1 MWNYLVSGLALGC
14 TLVMYDGSPLR
25 DPAYLWNLV
34 DELGITIYGTS
45 AKYLDGL
52 AVSDFDQASLS
63 EAQRAQMTGPLF
75 HRNATRSRRRTTASP
90 LSATSTQQAR
100 HSVRRSTTLS
110 MNRSRPTS
118 SWAPSQ
124 VGPLFMI
131 RPLLHIESWL
141 MDISRWNR
149 HLLAVRGHELYAPGV
164 PRRGAVPDAGDGHR
178 GVHAGRDDR

>member
-1 MWNYLVSGLALGC
+1 MFTWFHTDLDLLTPHFDFSGWMMWNYLVSGLALGC

-52 AVSDFDQASLS
+52 AVSDFDFDQASLS

-100 HSVRRSTTLS
+100 HSVPRST
-110 MNRSRPTS
+110 P
-118 SWAPSQ
+118 
-124 VGPLFMI
+124 
-131 RPLLHIESWL
+131 
-141 MDISRWNR
+141 
-149 HLLAVRGHELYAPGV
+149 
-164 PRRGAVPDAGDGHR
+164 
-178 GVHAGRDDR
+178 